1 MEREKEE
8 REREWRERRER
19 REWRECRGRRE
30 RREFDN
36 DSRSLDVSIVFLA
49 QVFADQCLSM

>member
-8 REREWRERRER
+8 RERESGERRER
-19 REWRECRGRRE
+19 RERRECRGRRE

-36 DSRSLDVSIVFLA
+36 GSRSLDVSIVFLA
-49 QVFADQCLSM
+49 QVFADRFLSM